1 MISGSFI
8 QIAGTILTTKDI
20 TINNGGIVNMS
31 AAFSGHKLKV
41 LAGGTFNFN
50 GTGMSLDNDFENSGN
65 VTFNSG
71 TVNVKGKII
80 TQSGSNFIMQNSNI
94 SLKDDLNIMGN
105 FLICSGEL
113 RLEKTDE
120 TVDKKITLD
129 GGIFNQ
135 KGGAVST
142 EDFEIKNNGSY
153 VMVGST
159 SSIEITHSVKIDNG
173 TFSQSEGLVTTK
185 DMEIKNGGTY
195 NQFSGEFQIEEDLKV
210 KSGTPINSFNGT
222 GGTVRFTGEGDGEF
236 YGNVQ
241 FHNVI
246 VDADAELKISDN
258 NDYIKISGNF
268 TNNSSSLDNEKGTIN
283 FNGTTP
289 QTIYSAS
296 SPASTNTLV
305 GNLVVSNPTG
315 VTLQTDLGVKTS
327 FTYNSGGYLNIDNKN
342 FYVNGAIYAG
352 ALPVELSS
360 FSATTIRFNSKV
372 NLGNS
377 NRS

>member
-1 MISGSFI
+1 MEVLIINFPASF
-8 QIAGTILTTKDI
+8 
-20 TINNGGIVNMS
+20 
-31 AAFSGHKLKV
+31 KLK
-41 LAGGTFNFN
+41 
-50 GTGMSLDNDFENSGN
+50 
-65 VTFNSG
+65 
-71 TVNVKGKII
+71 
-80 TQSGSNFIMQNSNI
+80 Q
-94 SLKDDLNIMGN
+94 
-105 FLICSGEL
+105 
-113 RLEKTDE
+113 
-120 TVDKKITLD
+120 
-129 GGIFNQ
+129 
-135 KGGAVST
+135 
-142 EDFEIKNNGSY
+142 
-153 VMVGST
+153 
-159 SSIEITHSVKIDNG
+159 
-173 TFSQSEGLVTTK
+173 
-185 DMEIKNGGTY
+185 
-195 NQFSGEFQIEEDLKV
+195 DLKV

-222 GGTVRFTGEGDGEF
+222 GGTVRFTGEGDGEY

-268 TNNSSSLDNEKGTIN
+268 TNNSLSLDNEKGTIN

-360 FSATTIRFNSKV
+360 FSATTMGSSVKLTGNTATEVNNYGFDVERSVISNGERNLSWETIGFVSGNGNSNSPKSYSFEDKTVTSGKYSYRLKQIDNDGQFEYSKTIEVNFGTPNKFELSQNYPNPFNPATTIRFNLTEAQNVKLVIYDIIGQEIVTLV
-372 NLGNS
+372 NEFKESGVYTINFDASELNS
-377 NRS
+377 GVYVYRLEAGDFVQTRKMNLIK